1 MSIKLFP
8 HNIYLTFIPVHYN
21 KTHKESLMNNVPQV
35 GQYIIRNN
43 EKYVIVKVY
52 KFGTMDVKDKN
63 DNYFRMTGLGFIKP

>member
-1 MSIKLFP
+1 
-8 HNIYLTFIPVHYN
+8 
-21 KTHKESLMNNVPQV
+21 MNNVPQI

-43 EKYVIVKVY
+43 VKYVIVKVY